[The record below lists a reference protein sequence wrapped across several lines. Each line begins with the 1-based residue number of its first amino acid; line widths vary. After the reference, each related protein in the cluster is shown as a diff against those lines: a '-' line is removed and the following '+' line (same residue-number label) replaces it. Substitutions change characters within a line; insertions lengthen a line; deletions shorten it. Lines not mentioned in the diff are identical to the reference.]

1 MAREIS
7 SISRVGKTE
16 PFELQVSRGHVA
28 YHTPLFKFGSNADI
42 DSANETIWDQGGIY
56 SYPASAAKV
65 YVSSSNANDTAA
77 GTGARTV
84 VVMGLDGDYDE
95 ISETV
100 SLNGQTQVETD
111 ALFLRVFR
119 AYVDTAGSGGT
130 AAGDI
135 YVATTGE
142 SSGVPTGT
150 VYAKIRVGENQ
161 TLMAIYTVPAGKTLY
176 VTKGSISS
184 GTETSNKFIIGR
196 FVARFFGGV
205 FRTQAKVTLADGF
218 VDFDWEYPLRIP
230 EKTDLEARAQGS
242 GNDSHQVAAS
252 FEGVLVLNGSELE

>member
-7 SISRVGKTE
+7 SISRTGTTE
-16 PFELQVSRGHVA
+16 PFELQVSRGQVA
-28 YHTPLFKFGSNADI
+28 YHTTLFKFGSNADVNGT
-42 DSANETIWDQGGIY
+42 NETIWDQGGIY

-65 YVSSSNANDTAA
+65 YVSSSSTDDAA
-77 GTGARTV
+77 SGTGAQTV
-84 VVMGLDGDYDE
+84 VVVGLDGNYNE
-95 ISETV
+95 LSETV
-100 SLNGQTQVETD
+100 SLDGQNQVETD
-111 ALFLRVFR
+111 GLFLRVFQ
-119 AYVDTAGSGGT
+119 AFVATAGSGGT

-150 VYAKIRVGENQ
+150 IYAKIRVGENQ
-161 TLMAIYTVPAGKTLY
+161 TLMALYTVPAGKTLY
-176 VTKGSISS
+176 ISRGSISS
-184 GTETSNKFIIGR
+184 GTETANKFIIGR
-196 FVARFFGGV
+196 LSARFFGGV

-218 VDFDWEYPLRIP
+218 IDFDWEFPLRIP
-230 EKTDLEARAQGS
+230 EKTDIEARAQGS